1 LVADGPF
8 AAPDRNVSPVV
19 ASRAERWTQRRKG
32 EAVYRSCLL
41 GITAVTAT
49 CTLAAAGE
57 PFEIRA
63 YAGYDGVRP
72 GETVP
77 VALVLDVAQ
86 AHWVYE
92 QPVEIGPAPG
102 TGVRIVREERP
113 PSVTHRDSDTGFASE
128 VYTGRAVFR
137 LRVEVP
143 RELPESTGEVD
154 LSLSFRFTGCGES
167 VCFPPRTREVRLTV
181 PLRPEGESP
190 GLVNGEFFGRE
201 EEPATR
207 YGDMGLVLAL
217 VTAFA
222 GGLLLSL
229 TPCIYPL
236 IPITAAVVAA
246 AGGGRS
252 WKKGLAL
259 TLVYVMGL
267 SLVYAAVGAA
277 AAKAGGLLGAASR
290 HWAVVGAIAAIF
302 VALAFSLLDV
312 YDLTL
317 PAGWRAKLA
326 VGRAGGPAGVFV
338 MGMLAGIVASPC
350 IAGPIAG
357 VLLYISTT
365 GDVFFGALLL
375 FTMAWGMS
383 ALLVAAGTFSGFMS
397 VLPKSGGWMLAVK
410 TLLAVVLLVA
420 SLYYLRP
427 VLPTWSFTA
436 WLAAP
441 LIGLGLWRGVV
452 VRIPLEAPRAGR
464 VGAPD
469 STSGALM
476 RRARR
481 ALRAAGIAALVFGL
495 YFGVGA
501 IIRAGVPAP
510 VVSALY
516 PGTILRSSSRVPFR
530 ADYREAMA
538 EAREL
543 ARPVMIEFTGQT
555 CPACR
560 ELESKVFSRDDV
572 AAEAE
577 RFVSIRV
584 DVDRPDVPGDVP
596 ARYGV
601 KGVPTVVWIDSRG
614 GPLPALT
621 VTGSDITP
629 EEFLRRMKQV
639 D

>member
-1 LVADGPF
+1 MC
-8 AAPDRNVSPVV
+8 
-19 ASRAERWTQRRKG
+19 RAFLFG
-32 EAVYRSCLL
+32 MIV
-41 GITAVTAT
+41 
-49 CTLAAAGE
+49 AAACASGADGE
-57 PFEIRA
+57 PFGIEA
-63 YAGYDGVRP
+63 YPGYDGVRP
-72 GETVP
+72 GEAVP
-77 VALVLDVAQ
+77 VAVVLGVAP
-86 AHWVYE
+86 AHWVYAE
-92 QPVEIGPAPG
+92 SVEIGPAPG
-102 TGVRIVREERP
+102 TGARIVREERP
-113 PSVTHRDSDTGFASE
+113 PSITHRDPETGFASK

-137 LRVEVP
+137 LEVEIPRDLAEGAEQVNLGLRV
-143 RELPESTGEVD
+143 GYA
-154 LSLSFRFTGCGES
+154 GCGES
-167 VCFPPRTREVRLTV
+167 VCFPPGIREVNLTLSV
-181 PLRPEGESP
+181 RPEGESP
-190 GLVNGEFFGRE
+190 GLVNRQFFGKQER
-201 EEPATR
+201 PGPG
-207 YGDMGLVLAL
+207 YGEMGLVLAL

-267 SLVYAAVGAA
+267 SLVYAAAGAA

-290 HWAVVGAIAAIF
+290 HWAIVSAIAAIF

-317 PAGWRAKLA
+317 PAGWRTKLA
-326 VGRAGGPAGVFV
+326 IGRAGGPVGVFV
-338 MGMLAGIVASPC
+338 IGMLAGLVASPC

-357 VLLYISTT
+357 VLVYISTT
-365 GDVFFGALLL
+365 GDVFYGALLL

-383 ALLVAAGTFSGFMS
+383 ALLILAGTFSGFMS

-410 TLLAVVLLVA
+410 AFLAVVLLVA

-427 VLPTWSFTA
+427 VLPAWSFTV

-441 LIGLGLWRGVV
+441 LIGLGLWRGVL
-452 VRIPLEAPRAGR
+452 VRIPLEA
-464 VGAPD
+464 
-469 STSGALM
+469 S
-476 RRARR
+476 RARR
-481 ALRAAGIAALVFGL
+481 ALRAGGIAALVFGL

-501 IIRAGVPAP
+501 LIRAGVPVP

-516 PGTILRSSSRVPFR
+516 PDTILRPSSRIPFR
-530 ADYREAMA
+530 TDYREAVA
-538 EAREL
+538 EARDSG
-543 ARPVMIEFTGQT
+543 RPVMVEFTGET

-560 ELESKVFSRDDV
+560 ELELKIFSREDM

-577 RFVSIRV
+577 RFISIRV
-584 DVDRPDVPGDVP
+584 DVGRADLPGDILS
-596 ARYGV
+596 RYDV

-614 GPLPALT
+614 DMVGALT
-621 VTGSDITP
+621 VTGSDIAP
-629 EEFLRRMKQV
+629 EEFLRLMKQV